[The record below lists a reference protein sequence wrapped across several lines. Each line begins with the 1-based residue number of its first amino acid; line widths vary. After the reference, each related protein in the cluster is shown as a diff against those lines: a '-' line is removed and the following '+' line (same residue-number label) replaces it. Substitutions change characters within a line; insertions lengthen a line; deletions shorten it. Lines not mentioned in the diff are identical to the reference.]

1 MIRERTATA
10 MKVTIEKEGRLGRRL
25 KVRVPAERLASE
37 VEARLQTLSR
47 TARVQGFR
55 KGKAPPHIM
64 RLHYGDSARSKA
76 TEDLVR
82 ETLQQALEQ
91 AELRPVHT
99 PRVELDADG
108 TEELRYT
115 AVFEILPE
123 IELRPLKTLTLE
135 NPQCAITEEDIDRSV
150 EALRLR
156 RQRLE
161 PLARPAQ
168 AGDIVEFDY
177 RPQVP
182 EGIKA
187 KRNQAQRRP
196 QRVKL
201 GPDSGLPAELNEGL
215 LGARAGETRVLQLP
229 QPEPEAAAAGQPLLC
244 QARILGVFRGILP
257 EIDEDFCR
265 ALGVSEGG
273 LPALRREVRRNLEL
287 EKEHRLRNLRW
298 QNACRALVEAHEFD
312 VPESLVRREMD
323 QMMRL
328 GIAPQ
333 EAERQ
338 ARLQIREQLIVGEFV
353 RRQGLRPAPERV
365 RALLEQAAA
374 AHRDPHSVI
383 EWHYEDPRRLRQF
396 ESMALEEAIV
406 ALLLDQARVREVQV
420 DYALLT
426 NPGGSG

>member
-1 MIRERTATA
+1 
-10 MKVTIEKEGRLGRRL
+10 MKVTIEKEGRLGRRV

-37 VEARLQTLSR
+37 VEARLQKLSR

-64 RLHYGDSARSKA
+64 RLHYGDSVRRKA
-76 TEDLVR
+76 TEELVR

-99 PRVELDADG
+99 PQVELDAGG

-115 AVFEILPE
+115 AVFDILPE
-123 IELRPLKTLTLE
+123 IKLRPLQTLTLE
-135 NPQCAITEEDIDRSV
+135 NPQCAINEEDIDRSV
-150 EALRLR
+150 TALRR
-156 RQRLE
+156 HRQRLE

-177 RPQVP
+177 RLQAPDGS
-182 EGIKA
+182 EA
-187 KRNQAQRRP
+187 KQNQAQWRT
-196 QRVKL
+196 QRVEL
-201 GPDSGLPAELNEGL
+201 GQDGGLPANLNEGL
-215 LGARAGETRVLQLP
+215 LGLRAEETRLLHLR
-229 QPEPEAAAAGQPLLC
+229 QPGAAADAQALPC
-244 QARILGVFRGILP
+244 QVRVRGVFRGVLP

-265 ALGVSEGG
+265 ALGVTEGG

-287 EKEHRLRNLRW
+287 EKQHRLRGLLWR
-298 QNACRALVEAHEFD
+298 NACRALVEAHEFD
-312 VPESLVRREMD
+312 VPESLVRRETE
-323 QMMRL
+323 RGLAL
-328 GIAPQ
+328 GIAPKD
-333 EAERQ
+333 AEQQ
-338 ARLQIREQLIVGEFV
+338 ARLQVREQLIVGEIV
-353 RRQGLRPAPERV
+353 RQQGLRPAPERV

-374 AHRDPHSVI
+374 GHRDPHSVI
-383 EWHYEDPRRLRQF
+383 EWHYADPRRLRQF